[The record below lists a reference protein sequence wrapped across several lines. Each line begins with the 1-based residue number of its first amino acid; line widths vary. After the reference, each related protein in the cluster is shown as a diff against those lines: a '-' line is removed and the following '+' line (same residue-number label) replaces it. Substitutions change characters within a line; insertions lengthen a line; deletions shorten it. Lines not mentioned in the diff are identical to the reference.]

1 MEEVRRPSSCEG
13 KGSRADELECRQAVP
28 VKLTFSKD
36 LLVHLIKKNEIN
48 IYTDCAGHRAIPQYL
63 EWMDA
68 LNGVCAEFVVMAS
81 TLAQIKS
88 RMLLPLHAEEGGE
101 DEDPRQEI
109 VRPLLEYLKLKS
121 AAAQLSE
128 RPLLGEDTFTRG
140 VKPGDL
146 APPGDEEVIKIGLFE
161 LIDAFQ
167 KILAGLPDEARIEF
181 TTDTISVQERISQ
194 IADQL
199 EVKGSLTF
207 DFSDRRPQRDRGHVL
222 AILEMVK
229 LALIRLVQHV
239 NSDHQVF
246 ILMEDLKNILNLF
259 VARGPERRA
268 SQEAGG
274 TSRRSGNPP
283 GP

>member
-1 MEEVRRPSSCEG
+1 MG
-13 KGSRADELECRQAVP
+13 KGTVARPHTAEPYRVS
-28 VKLTFSKD
+28 LTDIFEGPMD
-36 LLVHLIKKNEIN
+36 LLVHLIRKNEIN
-48 IYTDCAGHRAIPQYL
+48 ITDLPIALVTEQYLQYL
-63 EWMDA
+63 EWLEA
-68 LNGVCAEFVVMAS
+68 LNVEYAAEFVVMAS

-88 RMLLPLHAEEGGE
+88 RMLLPLHAEEDGE
-101 DEDPRQEI
+101 EDPRHEI

-199 EVKGSLTF
+199 ELKGSLTF
-207 DFSDRRPQRDRGHVL
+207 FELFSDQPHRSEIIVTFL
-222 AILEMVK
+222 ATLEMVK
-229 LALIRLVQHV
+229 LSLIRIVQHV
-239 NSDHQVF
+239 NSGIIRIF
-246 ILMEDLKNILNLF
+246 YM
-259 VARGPERRA
+259 
-268 SQEAGG
+268 
-274 TSRRSGNPP
+274 
-283 GP
+283 